1 MNDNNKLHK
10 VLCECLDK
18 DVETVSA
25 TVQARLTRIRA
36 KALTQHSKTKHYE
49 RFGLRYNPMKVSAV
63 FASLLLVVFSSVLIL
78 DSNPTGFDESINK
91 NLTIDELIE
100 AGVVNG
106 DVGKE
111 FFLTEEDLDFF
122 ENLEL
127 YQWLDSEFKMS

>member
-10 VLCECLDK
+10 TLCECLDK
-18 DVETVSA
+18 DVEAVNA
-25 TVQARLTRIRA
+25 TVQARLTQMRVD
-36 KALTQHSKTKHYE
+36 ALKHSETKHYE
-49 RFGLRYNPMKVSAV
+49 LFGLNYNPMKVSAV
-63 FASLLLVVFSSVLIL
+63 FASLLLVVFSSVLVL
-78 DSNPTGFDESINK
+78 DFNNTSFDENINK
-91 NLTIDELIE
+91 KLTIDELIE
-100 AGVVNG
+100 ASVVNG